1 MLVLPSRS
9 IVVWERFLRENKVLL
24 YKYIIQ
30 KIKAGIENNTE
41 TIHLFKLD
49 DDSMSTWIDKSNF
62 PLTLTTALDVFIKAE
77 EYEYAEKTKKIIN
90 AYYINKLI
98 AESIEIPE

>member
-1 MLVLPSRS
+1 
-9 IVVWERFLRENKVLL
+9 
-24 YKYIIQ
+24 
-30 KIKAGIENNTE
+30 
-41 TIHLFKLD
+41 
-49 DDSMSTWIDKSNF
+49 
-62 PLTLTTALDVFIKAE
+62 VFIKAE